1 MHIFRIRI
9 LLPALFGI
17 TVLFSIAQ
25 GIASMRS
32 VAEMDRQASNI
43 VLRMERS
50 LIVADLGDRLNDIR
64 RNYLAVMTSATPEAR
79 NALFQRILKAQEERV
94 QAFDIYAAE
103 LKSPSIIE
111 KFQRLN
117 VMVAN
122 YEAMGAELKKIVIT
136 GDVDAARAQVA
147 RMTPVGNAAGALM
160 KEMIE
165 DNRQRGLADQQAAE
179 AAGHF
184 AFFMSL
190 GGMLVAA
197 AVALVAALFSF
208 LRISRPINDI
218 TRAMNGLAAGDND
231 SSIPH
236 SGRRDEIGEMAAAV
250 AVFRDNAIERER
262 LEREAEVNR
271 SLSEQE
277 RTEQEARKAQEAEEI
292 RFAVE
297 NLGAGLKKLSRGD
310 MTCRLDAAFAE
321 RLDGLRGDFNESV
334 ATLQAALRSV
344 GENAGAIDAGAGE
357 ILAAAGDL
365 SHRTEQQASSV
376 EETAAA
382 LEQVTTAV
390 KDSAQRA
397 AEAGEIVER
406 ARESAEM
413 SGQIVTRTVLAV
425 QDIEKSANEISNIIS
440 VIDEIAFQTN
450 LLALNAGVEAARAGD
465 AGKGFAVVAQEVREL
480 AQRSANAAK
489 EIKVLIHRSG
499 EQVREGVA
507 LVGRTGEALAGIV
520 DEVREINRHVAS
532 IVTSTRE
539 QSTGLSEISA
549 AVNLMDQGT
558 QKNAA
563 MVEQTTAASGSL
575 ASQASA
581 LNMLLAQ
588 FKLRDAAENILVAGP
603 ASVPQPSPAR
613 AMGQKI
619 AAAFGGGRQAAASA
633 QEWSEF

>member
-25 GIASMRS
+25 GAASMRS
-32 VAEMDRQASNI
+32 IGEMEQQAGNI
-43 VLRMERS
+43 VRRMERS
-50 LIVADLGDRLNDIR
+50 LIIADLSDRLSEIR
-64 RNYLAVMTSATPEAR
+64 RNYLVAMNAATPEAR
-79 NALFQRILKAQEERV
+79 NALFQRILKSQQERAE
-94 QAFDIYAAE
+94 AFDTYGAQLQLPAT
-103 LKSPSIIE
+103 IE

-117 VMVAN
+117 GMATN
-122 YEAMGAELKKIVIT
+122 YEAMGAELKKIVII
-136 GDVDAARAQVA
+136 GDIDAARAQVA
-147 RMTPVGNAAGALM
+147 KMTPVGNAAGALM

-165 DNRQRGLADQQAAE
+165 DNRERGLADQQAAE
-179 AAGHF
+179 AAGDF

-197 AVALVAALFSF
+197 AVALAAAFFSF
-208 LRISRPINDI
+208 QRISRPITDI
-218 TRAMNGLAAGDND
+218 TRAMNGLAAGDNE
-231 SSIPH
+231 SAIPH
-236 SGRRDEIGEMAAAV
+236 SGRKDEIGEMAAAV
-250 AVFRDNAIERER
+250 AVFRDNAVERER
-262 LEREAEVNR
+262 LERETEANR

-277 RTEQEARKAQEAEEI
+277 RIEHEAQKAREAEEI

-297 NLGAGLKKLSRGD
+297 NLGAGLKKLSQGD
-310 MTCRLDAAFAE
+310 MTCRLDMTFAE

-344 GENAGAIDAGAGE
+344 GENARVIDAGTGE

-365 SHRTEQQASSV
+365 SRRTEQQASSV

-390 KDSAQRA
+390 KDSAHRA
-397 AEAGEIVER
+397 AEAGRIVER

-489 EIKVLIHRSG
+489 EIKVLINRSG
-499 EQVREGVA
+499 EQVREGVS
-507 LVGRTGEALAGIV
+507 LVGKTGEALEGIV
-520 DEVREINRHVAS
+520 NEVREINRHVAS
-532 IVTSTRE
+532 IVISTRE
-539 QSTGLSEISA
+539 QSTGLSEISS

-575 ASQASA
+575 ASQAGA
-581 LNMLLAQ
+581 LNVLLSQ
-588 FKLRDAAENILVAGP
+588 FTLRGAGENILVAGP

-619 AAAFGGGRQAAASA
+619 AAAFGGGRQAASA
-633 QEWSEF
+633 QQWSEF

>member
-17 TVLFSIAQ
+17 TVLFSLAQ

-32 VAEMDRQASNI
+32 ITEMEQQADNI
-43 VLRMERS
+43 VRRMERS
-50 LIVADLGDRLNDIR
+50 LIIADLGDRLNDIR
-64 RNYLAVMTSATPEAR
+64 RNYLAVMTAATPEAR
-79 NALFQRILKAQEERV
+79 NALFQRILKTQQERAE
-94 QAFDIYAAE
+94 AFDAYAAH
-103 LKSPSIIE
+103 LQLPLAKE

-117 VMVAN
+117 TMVAN

-136 GDVDAARAQVA
+136 GDVDAARAQVSS
-147 RMTPVGNAAGALM
+147 MTPVGNAAGALM

-179 AAGHF
+179 AAGQF
-184 AFFMSL
+184 AFFTSVAA
-190 GGMLVAA
+190 MLVAA

-218 TRAMNGLAAGDND
+218 TRAMNGLAAGDNA

-236 SGRRDEIGEMAAAV
+236 SGRKDEIGEMAAAV

-262 LEREAEVNR
+262 LERETEANR
-271 SLSEQE
+271 SLSERE
-277 RTEQEARKAQEAEEI
+277 RLEHEAQKAREAEEI

-297 NLGAGLKKLSRGD
+297 NLGAGLKKLSQGD
-310 MTCRLDAAFAE
+310 MTCRLDMAFAE

-334 ATLQAALRSV
+334 ATLQSALRSV
-344 GENAGAIDAGAGE
+344 GENARVIDAGAGE

-365 SHRTEQQASSV
+365 SRRTEQQASSV

-390 KDSAQRA
+390 KDSAHRA
-397 AEAGEIVER
+397 AEAGRIVER

-489 EIKVLIHRSG
+489 EIKVLINRSG
-499 EQVREGVA
+499 EQVREGVT
-507 LVGRTGEALAGIV
+507 LVGKTGEALAGIV
-520 DEVREINRHVAS
+520 DEVRDINRHVAS
-532 IVTSTRE
+532 IVISTRE
-539 QSTGLSEISA
+539 QSTGLSEISS

-581 LNMLLAQ
+581 LNALLAQ
-588 FKLRDAAENILVAGP
+588 FRLREAAETILVAGP

-613 AMGQKI
+613 AMGHKI
-619 AAAFGGGRQAAASA
+619 AAAFGGGRQAASA

>member
-25 GIASMRS
+25 GAASMRS
-32 VAEMDRQASNI
+32 IGEMEQQAGNI
-43 VLRMERS
+43 VRRMERS
-50 LIVADLGDRLNDIR
+50 LIIADLSDRLSDIR
-64 RNYLAVMTSATPEAR
+64 RNYLVAMNAATPEAR
-79 NALFQRILKAQEERV
+79 NAMFQRILKAQQERAE
-94 QAFDIYAAE
+94 AFDAYGAQLQLPAT
-103 LKSPSIIE
+103 IE

-117 VMVAN
+117 GMVTN
-122 YEAMGAELKKIVIT
+122 YEAMGVELKKIIVT

-147 RMTPVGNAAGALM
+147 KMTPVGNAAGVLM

-165 DNRQRGLADQQAAE
+165 DNRERGLADQQAAE
-179 AAGHF
+179 AAGDF

-197 AVALVAALFSF
+197 AVALAAAVFSF
-208 LRISRPINDI
+208 RRISRPINDI
-218 TRAMNGLAAGDND
+218 TRAMNGLAAGDNE
-231 SSIPH
+231 SAIPH
-236 SGRRDEIGEMAAAV
+236 SGRKNEIGEMAAAV

-262 LEREAEVNR
+262 LERETEANR

-277 RTEQEARKAQEAEEI
+277 RIEHEAQKAREAEEI

-297 NLGAGLKKLSRGD
+297 NLGAGLKKLSQGD
-310 MTCRLDAAFAE
+310 MTCRLDIAFAE

-344 GENAGAIDAGAGE
+344 GENARVIDAGAGE

-365 SHRTEQQASSV
+365 CRRTEQQASSV

-390 KDSAQRA
+390 KDSAHRA
-397 AEAGEIVER
+397 AEAGRIVER

-489 EIKVLIHRSG
+489 EIKVLISRSG
-499 EQVREGVA
+499 EQVREGVS
-507 LVGRTGEALAGIV
+507 LVGKTGEALEGIV

-532 IVTSTRE
+532 IVVSTRE
-539 QSTGLSEISA
+539 QSTGLSEISS

-575 ASQASA
+575 ASQAGA
-581 LNMLLAQ
+581 LNVLLSQ
-588 FKLRDAAENILVAGP
+588 FTLRGAGENILVAGP

-619 AAAFGGGRQAAASA
+619 AAAFGGGRQAASA

>member
-17 TVLFSIAQ
+17 TVLFSVAQ

-32 VAEMDRQASNI
+32 VGEMEQQARNI

-50 LIVADLGDRLNDIR
+50 LAIADLGDRLNDIR
-64 RNYLAVMTSATPEAR
+64 RNYLAVMTSASPEAR
-79 NALFQRILKAQEERV
+79 NALFQRILKSQEERA
-94 QAFDIYAAE
+94 QAFGTYAAG
-103 LKSPSIIE
+103 LQIPSISE
-111 KFQRLN
+111 KFRRLDGI
-117 VMVAN
+117 VKN
-122 YEAMGAELKKIVIT
+122 YETMGAELKKALVAD
-136 GDVDAARAQVA
+136 DVEAAKALIG
-147 RMTPVGNAAGALM
+147 RMTPIGNSAGALL

-165 DNRQRGLADQQAAE
+165 DNRQLGLADQQAAE
-179 AAGHF
+179 EAGYL
-184 AFFMSL
+184 ASVLSL
-190 GGMLVAA
+190 AGMLIAA
-197 AVALVAALFSF
+197 AVALAAALFSF
-208 LRISRPINDI
+208 LRVSRPINDI
-218 TRAMNGLAAGDND
+218 TRAMNGLAAGDNE
-231 SSIPH
+231 SAIPH
-236 SGRRDEIGEMAAAV
+236 SGRKDEIGEMAAAV

-262 LEREAEVNR
+262 LERETEANR

-277 RTEQEARKAQEAEEI
+277 RIEHEAQKAREAEEI

-297 NLGAGLKKLSRGD
+297 NLGAGLKKLSQGD
-310 MTCRLDAAFAE
+310 MTCRLDMAFAE

-344 GENAGAIDAGAGE
+344 GENARVIDAGAGE

-365 SHRTEQQASSV
+365 SRRTEQQASSV

-390 KDSAQRA
+390 KDSAHRA
-397 AEAGEIVER
+397 AEAGRIVER

-489 EIKVLIHRSG
+489 EIKVLINRSG
-499 EQVREGVA
+499 EQVREGVM
-507 LVGRTGEALAGIV
+507 LVGKTGEALAGIV
-520 DEVREINRHVAS
+520 GEVGEINRHVAS
-532 IVTSTRE
+532 IVISTRE
-539 QSTGLSEISA
+539 QSTGLSEISS

-575 ASQASA
+575 ASQAGA
-581 LNMLLAQ
+581 LNVLLSQ
-588 FKLRDAAENILVAGP
+588 FTLRGAGENILVAGP
-603 ASVPQPSPAR
+603 TSVPQPSPAR

-619 AAAFGGGRQAAASA
+619 AAAFGGGGQAALA

>member
-1 MHIFRIRI
+1 MLFFRIRV

-17 TVLFSIAQ
+17 TVLFSIVQ
-25 GIASMRS
+25 GVASTRS
-32 VAEMDRQASNI
+32 VGEMERHASNI
-43 VLRMERS
+43 VRRMERS
-50 LIVADLGDRLNDIR
+50 MMIADMNDKLNEIR
-64 RNYLAVMTSATPEAR
+64 RNYLAVLTAATPEAR
-79 NALFQRILKAQEERV
+79 NAQFQGILKSQQERAE
-94 QAFDIYAAE
+94 AFNAYAAD
-103 LKSPSIIE
+103 LQLPQSIE

-117 VMVAN
+117 AMVAN
-122 YEAMGAELKKIVIT
+122 FEAMGAELKRIVIA
-136 GDVDAARAQVA
+136 GEADAGQAQVFS
-147 RMTPVGNAAGALM
+147 MTPVGNAAGALM

-165 DNRQRGLADQQAAE
+165 DNRERGLADKRSAQAA
-179 AAGHF
+179 GDF
-184 AFFMSL
+184 AFRMSL

-197 AVALVAALFSF
+197 TVALVAALFSF

-218 TRAMNGLAAGDND
+218 THAMNALAAGDNARA
-231 SSIPH
+231 IPH
-236 SGRRDEIGEMAAAV
+236 SGRKDEIGEMAAAV
-250 AVFRDNAIERER
+250 AVFRDNAVERER
-262 LEREAEVNR
+262 LERETEVNR

-277 RTEQEARKAQEAEEI
+277 RIEHEALKAREAEEV

-297 NLGAGLKKLSRGD
+297 NLGAGLKRLSQGD
-310 MTCRLDAAFAE
+310 MTCRVETVFAE

-334 ATLQAALRSV
+334 ATLEAALRSV
-344 GENAGAIDAGAGE
+344 GENARVIDAGASE

-365 SHRTEQQASSV
+365 SRRTEQQASSV

-382 LEQVTTAV
+382 LEEVTTAV
-390 KDSAQRA
+390 KDSAHRA
-397 AEAGEIVER
+397 AEAGRLVDQ

-413 SGQIVTRTVLAV
+413 SGEIVTRTVLAV
-425 QDIEKSANEISNIIS
+425 QDIEKSANEISSIIS

-480 AQRSANAAK
+480 AQRSASAAK
-489 EIKVLIHRSG
+489 EIKILINRSG
-499 EQVREGVA
+499 EQVREGVS
-507 LVGRTGEALAGIV
+507 LVGKTGEVLAGIV
-520 DEVREINRHVAS
+520 GEVREINTHVAS
-532 IVTSTRE
+532 IVVSTRE

-563 MVEQTTAASGSL
+563 MVEETTAASDSL
-575 ASQASA
+575 ASQARA
-581 LNMLLAQ
+581 LNALLSQ
-588 FKLRDAAENILVAGP
+588 FRLQEAGAVAAVLAGP

-619 AAAFGGGRQAAASA
+619 AAAFGGRRQAASG

>member
-25 GIASMRS
+25 GAASMRS
-32 VAEMDRQASNI
+32 VEEMEQQASNI
-43 VLRMERS
+43 VRRMERS
-50 LIVADLGDRLNDIR
+50 LIIADLSDRLSEIR
-64 RNYLAVMTSATPEAR
+64 RSYLVAMNAATPEAR
-79 NALFQRILKAQEERV
+79 NAQFQRILKSQQERAA
-94 QAFDIYAAE
+94 AFDAYGAQLLLPVA
-103 LKSPSIIE
+103 IE

-117 VMVAN
+117 GIVTN
-122 YEAMGAELKKIVIT
+122 YEAMGAELKKIIVAD
-136 GDVDAARAQVA
+136 DVDAARAQVA
-147 RMTPVGNAAGALM
+147 KMTPVGNAAGVLM

-165 DNRQRGLADQQAAE
+165 DNRERGLADQQAAE
-179 AAGHF
+179 AAGDF

-197 AVALVAALFSF
+197 AVALAAAVFSF
-208 LRISRPINDI
+208 QRISRPINDI
-218 TRAMNGLAAGDND
+218 TRAMNGLAAGDNE
-231 SSIPH
+231 SAIPH
-236 SGRRDEIGEMAAAV
+236 SGRKDEIGEMAEAV
-250 AVFRDNAIERER
+250 AIFRDNAIERER
-262 LEREAEVNR
+262 LERETEASR

-277 RTEQEARKAQEAEEI
+277 RIEHEAQKAREAEEI

-297 NLGAGLKKLSRGD
+297 NLGAGLKQLSHGN
-310 MTCRLDAAFAE
+310 MTCRLNIAFAE

-344 GENAGAIDAGAGE
+344 GENARAIDAGASE

-365 SHRTEQQASSV
+365 SRRTEQQASSV

-382 LEQVTTAV
+382 LEEVTTAV
-390 KDSAQRA
+390 KDSAHRA
-397 AEAGEIVER
+397 ADAGRLVER

-489 EIKVLIHRSG
+489 EIKVLINRSG
-499 EQVREGVA
+499 EQVREGVT
-507 LVGRTGEALAGIV
+507 LVGKTGEALAGIV
-520 DEVREINRHVAS
+520 DEVREINRHVSS
-532 IVTSTRE
+532 IAVSTRE
-539 QSTGLSEISA
+539 QSTGLSEINA

-563 MVEQTTAASGSL
+563 MVEQTTAASDSL
-575 ASQASA
+575 ASQATA
-581 LNMLLAQ
+581 LNRLLTQ
-588 FKLRDAAENILVAGP
+588 FTLQERGDTVVAAGP
-603 ASVPQPSPAR
+603 ASLPQRSPAR
-613 AMGQKI
+613 AIGQRV
-619 AAAFGGGRQAAASA
+619 AAAFGGGRQAAAVGDWA
-633 QEWSEF
+633 EF

>member
-1 MHIFRIRI
+1 MHLFRIRI

-17 TVLFSIAQ
+17 TVLFSVAQ

-32 VAEMDRQASNI
+32 VAEMEQQASNI
-43 VLRMERS
+43 VRRMERS

-64 RNYLAVMTSATPEAR
+64 RNYLAVMNAASPEAR
-79 NALFQRILKAQEERV
+79 NALFQRILKSQEERA
-94 QAFDIYAAE
+94 QAFDAYAAG
-103 LKSPSIIE
+103 LQIPSVIE

-117 VMVAN
+117 GIVKN
-122 YEAMGAELKKIVIT
+122 YETMGAELKKNLVA
-136 GDVDAARAQVA
+136 GDTDAAKGLIG
-147 RMTPVGNAAGALM
+147 RMTPVGNSAGALL
-160 KEMIE
+160 KEIIE
-165 DNRQRGLADQQAAE
+165 ENRQRGLADQQAAE
-179 AAGHF
+179 AAGDF
-184 AFFMSL
+184 AFIMSL

-197 AVALVAALFSF
+197 AVALGAALFSF

-218 TRAMNGLAAGDND
+218 TRAMNGLAAGDNE
-231 SSIPH
+231 SAIPH
-236 SGRRDEIGEMAAAV
+236 SGRKDEIGEMAAAV
-250 AVFRDNAIERER
+250 AVFRDNAVERER
-262 LEREAEVNR
+262 LEREAEANR
-271 SLSEQE
+271 TLSERE
-277 RTEQEARKAQEAEEI
+277 RIEHEAQKAREAEEV

-297 NLGAGLKKLSRGD
+297 NIGAGLKKLSQGD
-310 MTCRLDAAFAE
+310 MTCRLDVAFAE

-344 GENAGAIDAGAGE
+344 GENAKVIDAGAGE

-365 SHRTEQQASSV
+365 SRRTEQQASSV

-382 LEQVTTAV
+382 LEEVTTAV
-390 KDSAQRA
+390 KDSAHRA
-397 AEAGEIVER
+397 AEAGRIVER

-413 SGQIVTRTVLAV
+413 SGQIVTRTVMAV
-425 QDIEKSANEISNIIS
+425 QGIEKSANEISNIIS

-489 EIKVLIHRSG
+489 EIKILINRSG
-499 EQVREGVA
+499 EQVREGVS
-507 LVGRTGEALAGIV
+507 LVGKTGEVLAGIV

-532 IVTSTRE
+532 IVISTRE
-539 QSTGLSEISA
+539 QSTGLSEISS

-581 LNMLLAQ
+581 LNGLLSQFILKEAGDAVLLA
-588 FKLRDAAENILVAGP
+588 GP
-603 ASVPQPSPAR
+603 SSVPQPSPAR

-619 AAAFGGGRQAAASA
+619 AAAFGGGRQAASA
-633 QEWSEF
+633 REWAEF